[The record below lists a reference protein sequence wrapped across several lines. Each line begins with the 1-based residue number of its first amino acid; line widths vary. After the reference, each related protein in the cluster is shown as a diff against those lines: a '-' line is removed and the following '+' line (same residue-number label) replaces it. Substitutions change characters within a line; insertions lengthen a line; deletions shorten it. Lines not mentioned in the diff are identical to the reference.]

1 MKLGMWAYQIM
12 TNFLRAFQGQTG
24 SPKGQISKVSW
35 IYIKI
40 GMWVYQ
46 ANYPLPV
53 FQSHYL
59 LENRY

>member
-40 GMWVYQ
+40 GMWAYQ
-46 ANYPLPV
+46 ANYTLSSNPTT
-53 FQSHYL
+53 SKHY
-59 LENRY
+59 